1 MPIQIKEVS
10 ATPAKGTDS
19 DIFLDVQA
27 RRAGKIK
34 GEVTTAD
41 HADDIQVLS
50 WHWGVSA
57 GSAIGSAAATSRR
70 QYRALVVTK
79 GVDAAS
85 TGLLTALVN
94 NDELKEVNL
103 VMRKAGGEAL
113 AYFKMKL
120 GGGRVVDV
128 ELDVDTAGR
137 PVERVTFHYTQIE
150 IDYQGQQADGTGG
163 AGYSFSDDVMSTS

>member
-1 MPIQIKEVS
+1 VS
-10 ATPAKGTDS
+10 ATPAKGTDA

-41 HADDIQVLS
+41 HADDIQVQS

-103 VMRKAGGEAL
+103 AMRKAGGEAL

-128 ELDVDTAGR
+128 ELDVDAAGR
-137 PVERVTFHYTQIE
+137 PVERVTFHYTQVE
-150 IDYQGQQADGTGG
+150 IDYQAQQADGTGG